1 MSQFKD
7 MLKHLRESR
16 KMSQDELARE
26 PGVSTSSI
34 GMYVLI
40 TTEMASTGDYFGLRI
55 KGDSMEPLISDG
67 DTVIVRKQSNAD
79 HGDIVIASIDKEDAV
94 CKKFLKR
101 ANSITLL
108 SVNSK
113 YEPMEFNTRV
123 KRSVSII
130 GKVVEL
136 RRSFV

>member
-1 MSQFKD
+1 MSQA
-7 MLKHLRESR
+7 
-16 KMSQDELARE
+16 ELARE

-40 TTEMASTGDYFGLRI
+40 TTEMASTGD
-55 KGDSMEPLISDG
+55 SMKPLISDG